1 MIFGILSDI
10 TETFSDLEILSGITE
25 TFLDLGILSG
35 ITETFPDL
43 GILSDITETFRD
55 FRFLSVIS
63 DKNPAVV
70 VKNKHT
76 FLVYAEKIKKIS
88 SYPLYKFKS

>member
-1 MIFGILSDI
+1 MVGISIVICFLVFGILSD
-10 TETFSDLEILSGITE
+10 
-25 TFLDLGILSG
+25 

-70 VKNKHT
+70 VK
-76 FLVYAEKIKKIS
+76 
-88 SYPLYKFKS
+88 KSILF

>member
-1 MIFGILSDI
+1 MSDITETFRDFKFLSDI
-10 TETFSDLEILSGITE
+10 TETFP
-25 TFLDLGILSG
+25 DLGILSG
-35 ITETFPDL
+35 ITETFL
-43 GILSDITETFRD
+43 D
-55 FRFLSVIS
+55 FGFLSVIS

-76 FLVYAEKIKKIS
+76 FLVYAEKIKNFS

>member
-10 TETFSDLEILSGITE
+10 TETFPDLE
-25 TFLDLGILSG
+25 ILSG

-70 VKNKHT
+70 VKNKHI
-76 FLVYAEKIKKIS
+76 FQVYTEKN
-88 SYPLYKFKS
+88 